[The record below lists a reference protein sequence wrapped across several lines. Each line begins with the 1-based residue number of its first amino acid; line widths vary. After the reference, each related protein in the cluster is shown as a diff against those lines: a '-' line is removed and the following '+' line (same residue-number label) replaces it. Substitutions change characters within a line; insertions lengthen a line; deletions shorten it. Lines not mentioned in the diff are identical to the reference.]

1 MRKQQWFPLT
11 HPQSPPT
18 LFPASMT
25 KQKLN
30 QPYSPLTQKKAQSYV
45 AVHRLNP
52 KTIYTNLIDHQHIP
66 PANRS
71 NMVSETIL
79 QFTYTTQR
87 AKSTGKK
94 LCIRPTHEKRSNSTL
109 QASVTIKKT
118 QAQHRHQQP

>member
-1 MRKQQWFPLT
+1 MVSLNTPSK
-11 HPQSPPT
+11 PT
-18 LFPASMT
+18 YTIPSQHDQTETESTLQPTNT
-25 KQKLN
+25 KK
-30 QPYSPLTQKKAQSYV
+30 YV